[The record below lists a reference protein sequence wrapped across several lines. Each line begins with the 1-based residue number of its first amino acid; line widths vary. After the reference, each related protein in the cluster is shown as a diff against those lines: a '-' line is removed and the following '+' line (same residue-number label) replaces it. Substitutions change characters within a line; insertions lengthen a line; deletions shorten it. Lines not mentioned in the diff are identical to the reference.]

1 MYPNLII
8 ALLILIIAILYV
20 QIRKS
25 HKLFKDLS
33 DAFNNGKKI
42 DNQSLVERI
51 IGYKKVY
58 TNKPDIKSIELI
70 SNFINEFFSS
80 SRVFIHHTNDIE
92 IARKIITEGFLYTDN
107 FYKST
112 EELTSNEIDIIYKM
126 QLYKYYGNYVIVI
139 CIPNHLFQQTKKE
152 DINWDND
159 ILEEIG
165 VSESYR
171 QNDFN
176 YKLPSKYIKGYIDL
190 SNNQIVDNEGFQKVI
205 PHLKSK

>member
-1 MYPNLII
+1 MNSYLTI
-8 ALLILIIAILYV
+8 ALLLIIVAIQYV
-20 QIRKS
+20 QIRNSKT
-25 HKLFKDLS
+25 LFKNLS

-92 IARKIITEGFLYTDN
+92 IARKIISEGFLYAES

-139 CIPNHLFQQTKKE
+139 CIPNLLFQQTKKE

-165 VSESYR
+165 VSESYC

-176 YKLPSKYIKGYIDL
+176 YKLPSKYIKGYIDI
-190 SNNQIVDNEGFQKVI
+190 SNNQVVDNSGFEN
-205 PHLKSK
+205 LK